1 MDLEKLSAKLLNAA
15 RLEPEDDRVPYAF
28 EQRILARIK
37 GLRPDDPWKLWDAAL
52 WKAAMA
58 CLVVSLIFSA
68 WTYTSGL
75 ESSTVTLETT
85 VLSMA
90 EQMSDTW

>member
-1 MDLEKLSAKLLNAA
+1 MDLEKLNQKLLNAA
-15 RLEPEDDRVPYAF
+15 RFEPEDDRVPYAF
-28 EQRILARIK
+28 EQRILACIK
-37 GLRPDDPWKLWDAAL
+37 GLRPEDAWRLWDVAF

-58 CLVVSLIFSA
+58 CLVISLLFSA
-68 WTYTSGL
+68 WSYNSDFN
-75 ESSTVTLETT
+75 SATVTLETT